1 MKRLDRGS
9 SGQFLGV
16 DKFMIKSLQLLV
28 DIGSSSVKFYLLKD
42 QELQP
47 LGVKSLPLKDG
58 FTPELGLSQSNKDQL
73 FAKIAAVMS
82 TYKNAET
89 HVYATALFRKMT
101 AAAARRTKQE
111 FKNRLGV
118 KLTIISHPKENKY
131 LELAVTGKYMAKD
144 SVLFINIGGGSTEV
158 VVLKESR
165 SIKTQNINLGVGN
178 LNGEYP
184 LINQKGRVTYYQ
196 VKEYVKSFLEKNKIN
211 CKVAFITG
219 GELTYMQRA
228 KYPLEKNTL
237 FHDKDHPFMITYLD
251 STKRNQEIFASFTRR
266 DLEELIPENPTWT
279 HGTRAFLALADAIC
293 EQYQVEIVV
302 PSDANLVNGIV
313 RAHFIL

>member
-1 MKRLDRGS
+1 MPAAL
-9 SGQFLGV
+9 LP
-16 DKFMIKSLQLLV
+16 QLLLKMEIKPKEIILI
-28 DIGSSSVKFYLLKD
+28 DIGSTSIKPYHFKKQKLTALTM
-42 QELQP
+42 
-47 LGVKSLPLKDG
+47 KSLPLKDG

-73 FAKIAAVMS
+73 FAKIATVMS

-89 HVYATALFRKMT
+89 HVYATALFRRMT
-101 AAAARRTKQE
+101 AAAALRTKQE

-178 LNGEYP
+178 LNAEYP
-184 LINQKGRVTYYQ
+184 LINQKGKVIYDQ
-196 VKEYVKSFLEKNKIN
+196 VKEYIKPFLKKNKIN

-228 KYPLEKNTL
+228 KYPLQKNTL
-237 FHDKDHPFMITYLD
+237 FNDNDHPLMITYLD
-251 STKRNQEIFASFTRR
+251 STKRNQEIFASFTLR

-293 EQYQVEIVV
+293 EQYQAEIVV
-302 PSDANLVNGIV
+302 PSNANLINGIV
-313 RAHFIL
+313 RAHFNW